1 MMEGR
6 GEDGRGTA
14 QLERL
19 RRWEAGGRDDVSTAC
34 RNVVLRL
41 RILSLLRK
49 VEVQMLN
56 AWRDIIS
63 RMRSNNDCYLLGW
76 NACHCSGA
84 CFMSIGEAAGN
95 KSDGYSSFMNN
106 TYTWSPCIDQ
116 TGSYVKLSHESGS
129 AVCEC
134 SYETPFRFPGKA

>member
-1 MMEGR
+1 MEGR

-19 RRWEAGGRDDVSTAC
+19 RRWEAGGRDDVSTTC

-95 KSDGYSSFMNN
+95 KSDGLL
-106 TYTWSPCIDQ
+106 
-116 TGSYVKLSHESGS
+116 VVHE
-129 AVCEC
+129 
-134 SYETPFRFPGKA
+134 